1 MKIRLLIVVFTTL
14 FAFAN
19 LSAQTEQG
27 RFVFGGA
34 TSFDV
39 VNLIEEE
46 VTTLTLKPELG
57 YFVYDNFSIGLTG
70 LIVADASEI
79 NNFDGSLL
87 SEFKYYFLQDKFRP
101 FVKLNAGYRKT
112 SIYERSVSSSSFSTI
127 HGLAIGSGIGG
138 AYFLNDNISIDFSL
152 QYLYSDMKRKGQ
164 VPPQF
169 RTDYS
174 VKQTNINVFVG
185 LSFYL

>member
-1 MKIRLLIVVFTTL
+1 MKIRILTVVFTALIT
-14 FAFAN
+14 FVSF
-19 LSAQTEQG
+19 SAQTEQG
-27 RFVFGGA
+27 RFLFGGA

-46 VTTLTLKPELG
+46 VTTLTIKPELG
-57 YFVYDNFSIGLTG
+57 CFLFDNFSVGLTG
-70 LIVADASEI
+70 LIVADASDIEEPDI
-79 NNFDGSLL
+79 SLL

-112 SIYERSVSSSSFSTI
+112 SIYEQSVSSSSFSTI
-127 HGLAIGSGIGG
+127 HGPSMGGGIGG
-138 AYFLNDNISIDFSL
+138 AYFLNDNIAFDISL
-152 QYLYSDMKRKGQ
+152 QYLYSDMKRIKQ
-164 VPPQF
+164 VPPEF

-174 VKQTNINVFVG
+174 MKQSNINVFVG